1 MIDELRV
8 KPGSRIKLATLK
20 ADATLGWEKDAA
32 KEQLRKE
39 LVRLDALQSRLWAEG
54 TRSVL
59 LVLQAMDAA
68 GKDGTIRSIFTGV
81 NPAGVRVTSFKAPA
95 GAEREH
101 DYLWRIHQQLPAKG
115 EIGIFNRSHY
125 EDVLVVRVKNFA
137 PKSVWSK
144 RYEHIRNFEQQLV
157 DEGTAIVKVY
167 LNVSYEEQGRRLQD
181 RIDDPEEQWK
191 ANAGDLDDRKLWP
204 EFMAAYQDALAKTS
218 TQAAPWY
225 IVPADRKWVRNL
237 AIAKILV
244 STLEKMRPK
253 LPAPD
258 PSIIGLKVDGVEQ
271 GAAEGSGA

>member
-8 KPGSRIKLATLK
+8 KPGSRVRLANVK

-32 KEQLRKE
+32 KEQFRKE
-39 LVRLDALQSRLWAEG
+39 LVRLDVLQSRLWAEG

-81 NPAGVRVTSFKAPA
+81 NPAGVRVTSFKAPV

-101 DYLWRIHQQLPAKG
+101 DYLWRVHQQVPAKG

-167 LNVSYEEQGRRLQD
+167 LNISYEEQGRRLQD
-181 RIDDPEEQWK
+181 RIDDPDEQWK

-204 EFMAAYQDALAKTS
+204 DFMAAYQDALSKTS

-225 IVPADRKWVRNL
+225 VVPADRKWVRNL

-258 PSIIGLKVDGVEQ
+258 PSIIGLKVDGVETD
-271 GAAEGSGA
+271 AAEPASS